1 MESAL
6 AISVAGMTFK
16 IGLHI
21 PNFTYPGTAKDIFP
35 QVAAQAKA
43 AESAGFDVVTVMD
56 HFYQLPGLGKPE
68 EPMLEAYTL
77 LGALASATSR
87 LQLATLVTGNTYR
100 NPALLA
106 KAVTTLDVVSGGRAF
121 LGIGAGWYELEHAAL
136 GFEFG
141 TFTDR
146 FERLTEAFEIIVPM
160 LRGGR
165 PSFDGK
171 WYRAK
176 EALNEPRLRDDLPIM
191 IGGSGEQKTFRLAA
205 KYADHLN
212 IVGTSPEELPRKL
225 DVLAERCAEIGRDPA
240 TLATSTMIR
249 VGVSEDGEQARRWQ
263 REQFAKLGVDLDALE
278 PQERAARTA
287 GYFVGTPDEV
297 AEGIK
302 GQILSTGVGGVTVVL
317 LGGHEPGVVELA
329 GATLAPLFS

>member
-1 MESAL
+1 
-6 AISVAGMTFK
+6 MTFK

-21 PNFTYPGTAKDIFP
+21 PSFTYPGTVEDIFP

-43 AESAGFDVVTVMD
+43 AEASGFDALTVMD
-56 HFYQLPGLGKPE
+56 HFYQLPALGKPE

-77 LGALASATSR
+77 LGALASTTSR
-87 LQLATLVTGNTYR
+87 LKLATLVTGNTYR

-106 KAVTTLDVVSGGRAF
+106 KVVTTLDVVSGGRAF

-146 FERLTEAFEIIVPM
+146 FERLAEAFEIIAPM
-160 LRGGR
+160 LRGER

-191 IGGSGEQKTFRLAA
+191 LGGSGEQKTFRLAA

-212 IVGTSPEELPRKL
+212 IVGTSPGELPRKL

-240 TLATSTMIR
+240 TLATSTMIC
-249 VGVSEDGEQARRWQ
+249 VGVSEDGERARQSQ
-263 REQFAKLGVDLDALE
+263 REHFAKLGVDLDALSPE
-278 PQERAARTA
+278 ERAAQTA
-287 GYFVGTPDEV
+287 GHFVGTPQEV

-302 GQILSTGVGGVTVVL
+302 SQILSAGVGGVTVVL
-317 LGGHEPGVVELA
+317 FGGHEPGIVELA